1 MVYKRPIVAFAYDFD
16 GTLAPGNMQEHAFL
30 PALGITASQ
39 FWAEVK
45 SLAQEQQGDEI
56 HAYMHLMLQK
66 ANAAGLDLTEAAWR
80 QHGADLSFFPGV
92 RDWFHRQNERAAN
105 LELDLRHFV
114 ISSGNREMVLGSK
127 IGAEFEK
134 VYASAFI
141 YNAAGVATGVALAV
155 SYTGKTQYLF
165 RINKWTL
172 EEWDDRTINAPV
184 AMDERPVPFDRIVFF
199 GDGLTDV
206 PTMRLVTDHGGFA
219 VAVYDP
225 TIEKSRAAA
234 RSLRAAGRA
243 RFAGPADYRE
253 GSSLDE
259 QAGAMLVEMSAR
271 VHAQNLVSWPAEEAG

>member
-1 MVYKRPIVAFAYDFD
+1 MAYKRSIVAFAYDFD

-30 PALGITASQ
+30 PALGISPLE
-39 FWAEVK
+39 FWGEVK
-45 SLAQEQQGDEI
+45 SLAKEQQGDEI

-66 ANAAGLDLTEAAWR
+66 ANAAGLDLTESAWR
-80 QHGADLSFFPGV
+80 KHGADLSFFPGV
-92 RDWFHRQNERAAN
+92 REWFKRQNERAAR

-127 IGAEFEK
+127 IGGEFEK

-141 YNAAGVATGVALAV
+141 YDRAGTATGVALAV

-172 EEWDDRTINAPV
+172 EEWDDSMINTPV
-184 AMDERPVPFDRIVFF
+184 AIEERPVPFDRIVFF

-225 TIEKSRAAA
+225 TSERSRAAA
-234 RSLRAAGRA
+234 RSLKAAGRA
-243 RFAGPADYRE
+243 RFSGPADYRE

-271 VHAQNLVSWPAEEAG
+271 VHVQNLVNWPAEHIG